1 MGWEMSSA
9 MVIAVVGV
17 CGTLA
22 SAIITQLLS
31 QRSRHQELED
41 AERRR
46 LAEQEA
52 AEKQRKTD
60 QLRSC
65 YVQLNANDRNY
76 RDAMLAYAYALKEG
90 SPGEAEAADVATAR
104 RAQRDARAEAQMI
117 VTEEVLDTEGR
128 VNARLARSYRS
139 LQQIQR
145 ESDASVREALL
156 EEVIKLLDEIIPL
169 LSRARVTMRMDLGV
183 IDKPPAWYQ
192 PEPDATQGRL
202 AQRLIAAFLRSSE
215 KTTPTSNS

>member
-1 MGWEMSSA
+1 MSSA

-22 SAIITQLLS
+22 SAIITQLFS

-41 AERRR
+41 SERRR

-76 RDAMLAYAYALKEG
+76 RDAMLAYAYALKAG
-90 SPGEAEAADVATAR
+90 SSGEAEAAEVATAR

-117 VTEEVLDTEGR
+117 VSEEVLDSEGR
-128 VNARLARSYRS
+128 VNAQLTRSYRR

-145 ESDASVREALL
+145 EIDASVRETLL
-156 EEVIKLLDEIIPL
+156 EDVIQLLDGIIPL

-192 PEPDATQGRL
+192 LELDVIQGH
-202 AQRLIAAFLRSSE
+202 
-215 KTTPTSNS
+215 

>member
-1 MGWEMSSA
+1 MSSA
-9 MVIAVVGV
+9 MVIAIVGV

-22 SAIITQLLS
+22 SAIITQLFS
-31 QRSRHQELED
+31 QRSRRQELED
-41 AERRR
+41 SERRR

-76 RDAMLAYAYALKEG
+76 RDAMLAYAYALKAG
-90 SPGEAEAADVATAR
+90 SPGEAEAAQVATAR

-117 VTEEVLDTEGR
+117 VSEEVLNTEGR
-128 VNARLARSYRS
+128 VNARLTRAYRS
-139 LQQIQR
+139 LHQIPS
-145 ESDASVREALL
+145 ESDAAVCEALL

-183 IDKPPAWYQ
+183 IGKLPAWYQ
-192 PEPDATQGRL
+192 PEPGTTQDV
-202 AQRLIAAFLRSSE
+202 
-215 KTTPTSNS
+215 

>member
-1 MGWEMSSA
+1 MSSA

-22 SAIITQLLS
+22 SAIITQLFS
-31 QRSRHQELED
+31 QRSRYQELQA
-41 AERRR
+41 AERCR
-46 LAEQEA
+46 LAEQET

-76 RDAMLAYAYALKEG
+76 RDAMLAYAYALKAG
-90 SPGEAEAADVATAR
+90 SPGEAEAAEVATAR
-104 RAQRDARAEAQMI
+104 RAQRDARADAQMI

-128 VNARLARSYRS
+128 VNARLTMAYRS
-139 LQQIQR
+139 LHQIQR
-145 ESDASVREALL
+145 ENDASVREALL
-156 EEVIKLLDEIIPL
+156 EEVIKLLDGIIPL

-192 PEPDATQGRL
+192 PETGTTQDGNGACCGR
-202 AQRLIAAFLRSSE
+202 
-215 KTTPTSNS
+215 